1 MSGLNLNPIDT
12 SRDQYFDYGDYI
24 SRRHGDRYYNLGYAI
39 YKGIVLQP
47 TEMGYLDPNT
57 FINGVSV
64 IETAFTNFTI
74 ALLFKKQDEDA
85 KKRKEI
91 IYVIFLD
98 LTELFQANLI
108 TQSLINTWIS
118 NARKTFRN
126 CKCL

>member
-57 FINGVSV
+57 LINGVSV

-74 ALLFKKQDEDA
+74 ALLFKKQDEDSK
-85 KKRKEI
+85 KKRDNLCDFFGPNGTI
-91 IYVIFLD
+91 
-98 LTELFQANLI
+98 QAGLI
-108 TQSLINTWIS
+108 TQSNINTWIS

>member
-57 FINGVSV
+57 VINGVSV

-74 ALLFKKQDEDA
+74 ALLFKKQDEDSK
-85 KKRKEI
+85 KKRDNLCDFFGPNGTI
-91 IYVIFLD
+91 
-98 LTELFQANLI
+98 QAGLI
-108 TQSLINTWIS
+108 TQSNINTWIS
-118 NARKTFRN
+118 NARKTLRN

>member
-39 YKGIVLQP
+39 YKGVVLQP
-47 TEMGYLDPNT
+47 TEVGYLDPT
-57 FINGVSV
+57 TVINGVGV

-85 KKRKEI
+85 KKKRDNLCDFFGPTGTI
-91 IYVIFLD
+91 LP
-98 LTELFQANLI
+98 NLI
-108 TQSLINTWIS
+108 TQQLINTWIS
-118 NARKTFRN
+118 NARTTFRN

>member
-47 TEMGYLDPNT
+47 TEVGYISPTQPL
-57 FINGVSV
+57 IQ
-64 IETAFTNFTI
+64 EAFTNFTI

-85 KKRKEI
+85 KKKRDNLCDFFGPNGTI
-91 IYVIFLD
+91 
-98 LTELFQANLI
+98 TPNLI
-108 TQSLINTWIS
+108 TQAHINTWIS
-118 NARKTFRN
+118 NARTTFRN

>member
-57 FINGVSV
+57 VINGVSV

-74 ALLFKKQDEDA
+74 ALLFKKQDEDSK
-85 KKRKEI
+85 KKRDNLCDFFGPNGTI
-91 IYVIFLD
+91 
-98 LTELFQANLI
+98 QAGLI
-108 TQSLINTWIS
+108 TQSNINTWIS

>member
-47 TEMGYLDPNT
+47 TEIGYLAPNT
-57 FINGVSV
+57 VINGVPV

-85 KKRKEI
+85 KKKRD
-91 IYVIFLD
+91 D
-98 LTELFQANLI
+98 LCDFFGPNGTIQANLI

-118 NARKTFRN
+118 KARTTFRN